1 MESVPPI
8 NRFLKWP
15 LKKKNCEDWGTL
27 RKKMLPTHPGTLDM
41 AMAYAKKMLPIGLE
55 KKSPN

>member
-1 MESVPPI
+1 M
-8 NRFLKWP
+8 L
-15 LKKKNCEDWGTL
+15 LKKNLEDWGNL
-27 RKKMLPTHPGTLDM
+27 RKQMLPTHPGRLEM